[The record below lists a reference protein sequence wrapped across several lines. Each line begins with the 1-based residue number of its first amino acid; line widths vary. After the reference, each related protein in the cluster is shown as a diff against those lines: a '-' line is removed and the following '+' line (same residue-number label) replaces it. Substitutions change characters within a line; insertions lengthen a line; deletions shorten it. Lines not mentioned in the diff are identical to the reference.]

1 MLQVSQCAEVG
12 SGTPGIPIESGGRD
26 LGVRQLN
33 EQDTGD
39 RQETEGEVGVEE
51 KGEHHWEF

>member
-1 MLQVSQCAEVG
+1 M
-12 SGTPGIPIESGGRD
+12 ESGGRNP
-26 LGVRQLN
+26 GVRQLN

-51 KGEHHWEF
+51 KREHH